1 MLVDRKF
8 MPKAWL
14 LAATRTQNHAE
25 TGFLQEI
32 ARSPLPEKTGFLKI
46 CATEGSKDSRVYRLT
61 LSSKS
66 APIRGENRSKQQPMQ
81 S

>member
-1 MLVDRKF
+1 MQKPGFCRKLLDRHCLK
-8 MPKAWL
+8 
-14 LAATRTQNHAE
+14 
-25 TGFLQEI
+25 
-32 ARSPLPEKTGFLKI
+32 KTGFLKI
-46 CATEGSKDSRVYRLT
+46 CATEGSKGSGVYPLT